1 MVVDWDVGSGV
12 ELVLDGVLC
21 WDVVVGGVSVVS
33 TLNIVDL
40 YIFYRFLEFDPTLVK
55 VATFF
60 VRRCWLESIA

>member
-40 YIFYRFLEFDPTLVK
+40 YIFYRFLGFDPTLVK
-55 VATFF
+55 VA
-60 VRRCWLESIA
+60 R